1 MGKDIEEKGDIVGLR
16 LTTTK
21 QWGEDCAA
29 DGEFMLAARY
39 WNGGLTLVIGEQE
52 HTLPVSA
59 GKPDANANP
68 QDGVIKLSLIHI

>member
-1 MGKDIEEKGDIVGLR
+1 MSLQ
-16 LTTTK
+16 LPTTK
-21 QWGEDCAA
+21 QWAQRCTN

-68 QDGVIKLSLIHI
+68 QDGVIKLEADEAVWDKRLAPVP